1 MATIELRFDMEETVT
16 SVGRVL
22 IDQDE
27 LNAFMGERGTAALT
41 IHDLGEFLDD
51 QDIEV
56 DQVFPNVTSVNKSGI
71 RAGEYTP
78 NPVTVPLYQEPGL

>member
-27 LNAFMGERGTAALT
+27 LTAFMGERGITTLT

-56 DQVFPNVTSVNKSGI
+56 DQVFPNVTSVTKSGI
-71 RAGEYTP
+71 RAGESTP
-78 NPVTVPLYQEPGL
+78 NLVTVPLHQEPGQ